1 MKRTSQM
8 LLNLTGS
15 QLGIK
20 SVGLKEQD
28 PQTASNSGTNG
39 NEEKTKQIKEKSDFE
54 DLQKNIMEPLISC
67 SAIR

>member
-28 PQTASNSGTNG
+28 PQTASNSGING
-39 NEEKTKQIKEKSDFE
+39 NEEKTKQIKEK
-54 DLQKNIMEPLISC
+54 
-67 SAIR
+67 